1 MNEDAR
7 GRRLQRIRSPRTGLL
22 AIVAGAALL
31 TAACSSGSGS
41 PQVASLGTAS
51 GHGSGSSAASGHGS
65 GNSAITSNAT
75 NLPKG
80 SNPVQLLD
88 EWGACMRSH
97 GAPGQADPTIDAS
110 KVIHITVDPAQNGGW
125 TGQPSGNNPNTG
137 AGLYC
142 IQYIQAAQKLL
153 GFPAGLDTAAG
164 PDIANSG
171 HGNPAALVTYS
182 ACMRAN
188 GLPDF
193 PDPSGGNLEIH
204 MSIASD
210 LNPLSP
216 TFQKAAKLCAKET
229 GVKGIGT
236 PETYPGMV
244 YVNGTPLNA
253 GM

>member
-1 MNEDAR
+1 MNDDTR
-7 GRRLQRIRSPRTGLL
+7 GHRTLLRMWSPRAGLL
-22 AIVAGAALL
+22 AIVAGTAVL
-31 TAACSSGSGS
+31 TAACSSGSSS

-51 GHGSGSSAASGHGS
+51 SGATSSNSS

-80 SNPVQLLD
+80 SNPLQLLD

-210 LNPLSP
+210 LNPLGP